1 MMEAGRIDDFFDE
14 SDLDQCL
21 KYFTAF
27 KEKTEPGTGQTF
39 TGINQQHPFYG
50 WFHKLIFSKIQYK
63 FGEDV
68 QLLFAAL
75 LDSDLPLDVHSD
87 YYHKR
92 LGEPFMAFLI
102 PLNVNGSKHGMDRA
116 STIVFDQTDTYVDES
131 DHRSKRSR
139 PPAQYLD
146 LPVLESNA
154 THLSDSML
162 SHCDPRVL
170 SRLSVK
176 SIMDW
181 QPNSLLFWDERLMH
195 CSNDYKK
202 NGVLKKQAIVI
213 HSYKSINNDRGI

>member
-1 MMEAGRIDDFFDE
+1 MEAGRIDDFFDE

-92 LGEPFMAFLI
+92 LGEPFMIFLI
-102 PLNVNGSKHGMDRA
+102 PLSVDGSREGMERT
-116 STIVFDQTDTYVDES
+116 STVIFDQLDDYVDAS
-131 DHRSKRSR
+131 DHRQCR
-139 PPAQYLD
+139 PQSEYLD
-146 LPVLESNA
+146 MPVLESNA
-154 THLSDSML
+154 AHFRDDLL
-162 SHCDPRVL
+162 SHCDPEIL
-170 SRLSVK
+170 SRLSVRNIVEWK
-176 SIMDW
+176 
-181 QPNSLLFWDERLMH
+181 PHSLLYWDAKLIH
-195 CSNDYKK
+195 CSNNYKQH
-202 NGVLKKQAIVI
+202 GVNNKEAMII
-213 HSYKSINNDRGI
+213 HSYKDR